1 MTRIC
6 YTLQISRLSRI
17 CDPLQITKLARLQIR
32 DCFSI
37 KNDNF
42 VSMKAVSLKELK
54 DELTNFTPSELRE
67 LCLRLARFKKE
78 NKELLTYLLFES
90 SDETLYIESIKKEI
104 DEQIVLMNRSSYY
117 LIKKSFRKILRTI
130 RKYSRYS
137 KKKETEVELLLY
149 LCTILRNFS
158 PSIQRNSGLQN
169 FYVRQIDSIRK
180 KILFLHED
188 LQFDFG
194 MVLNALENNQGK

>member
-1 MTRIC
+1 
-6 YTLQISRLSRI
+6 
-17 CDPLQITKLARLQIR
+17 
-32 DCFSI
+32 
-37 KNDNF
+37 
-42 VSMKAVSLKELK
+42 MKAVSLKELK
-54 DELTNFTPSELRE
+54 EELIHFTPSELRE

-90 SDETLYIESIKKEI
+90 SDEALYIKGIKKEI

-117 LIKKSFRKILRTI
+117 LVKKSFRKILRTI

-149 LCTILRNFS
+149 LCVILRNFS
-158 PSIQRNSGLQN
+158 PSIHRNSGLQN
-169 FYVRQIDSIRK
+169 FYIKQLNSVRK

-194 MVLNALENNQGK
+194 AELQALENSPGK

>member
-1 MTRIC
+1 
-6 YTLQISRLSRI
+6 
-17 CDPLQITKLARLQIR
+17 
-32 DCFSI
+32 
-37 KNDNF
+37 
-42 VSMKAVSLKELK
+42 MKAVSLKELK

-194 MVLNALENNQGK
+194 MLLNALENNKGK